1 MKTLIILD
9 KVGTIG
15 MQYALVE
22 GDVSKYNGLVLN
34 RDTEVEKECVN
45 FLTEGLKTDTIR
57 FADNLNLF
65 SNRSWNKTAVIV
77 YYEPIPLKYVI

>member
-1 MKTLIILD
+1 
-9 KVGTIG
+9 